1 MDILC
6 GKLRAALPAALFLLL
21 AGQVFA
27 LDAAI
32 LAETALDPE
41 TGYFSLS
48 YSSDGGRLWSRPFVL
63 TKNGSAVKAFR
74 ISTAEAPPTAA
85 WIETKDGYDRIFFYK
100 AVPGYGAKEIAAVQ
114 EAEFVDIAGQ
124 APSAPFVVFSGADA
138 LYMLN
143 SVDGGKNWSS
153 LKTYRMEQDPI
164 MLDCTVQEGM
174 ISVFTGHGTDESIP
188 VPPPAAPGFLS
199 ENLPQTDSGSLEVPF
214 VPSPGAERFAVAHI
228 FEVSPDKDFKNPFT
242 ATIEADVIRFSLPQD
257 LKFGQYFCRI
267 AAWNGLA
274 MSYSPVKTIVYID
287 GTALRAP
294 KLRLIKP
301 SSIDWIRNGSIAVF
315 EISATDPQDDIEDG
329 TEASAY
335 LNGTTLEA
343 SLSYD
348 KMSGTVNGFAAIPDA
363 AFEGTNILKVVL
375 KDSHGNAGSMEAG
388 INIDP
393 LPPVLGLTLS
403 NKTAYSNSRD
413 RITVPLKDD
422 GAGPDLH
429 NSSIKVFS
437 AGATLEGSQ
446 SSDGAS
452 RSLIF
457 TPARSLDK
465 DIYSVEIVPRDLA
478 GNIGEKILFT
488 LKIDQVAPNI
498 ALDPTTS
505 ETTAPLFRITGT
517 VDKDGMSGVSVSRN
531 SSPARPAVL
540 RGGHFSAEIEL
551 DRGDNKITVTA
562 KDLAGNSAI
571 SYASVFLSVPPDT
584 AFFKFDG
591 VTVCSGD
598 FVNAAASSIKIV
610 DEAGLGIS
618 SGTVKLDGADVAY
631 DDATGD
637 VSAGPFSPGAHV
649 LALTADAKTY
659 TLSFT
664 AEDSLRIGP
673 AVACPSP
680 FNPNLEN
687 TGITYNVSKDCD
699 VTAYIFD
706 TGGTLVWKGSS
717 AGTTGFNSGIAWN
730 GRSLDG
736 RPLSNG
742 VYIIRLIARDSS
754 GSASAGSGK
763 VVLLK

>member
-1 MDILC
+1 M
-6 GKLRAALPAALFLLL
+6 ALFLLL

-27 LDAAI
+27 MDGAI

-48 YSSDGGRLWSRPFVL
+48 YSSDGGRLWSKPFTL
-63 TKNGSAVKAFR
+63 TKDGHAVKAWK
-74 ISTAEAPPTAA
+74 ISTAEAPPSAV
-85 WIETKDGYDRIFFYK
+85 WIESKDGHDSIFFVK
-100 AVPGYGAKEIAAVQ
+100 AFPGYGAKEIAAVPI
-114 EAEFVDIAGQ
+114 ADMIGIAGID
-124 APSAPFVVFSGADA
+124 PSAPFVVFSGGST
-138 LYMLN
+138 LYMIN
-143 SVDGGKNWSS
+143 SVDGGKNWTG
-153 LKTYRMEQDPI
+153 LKTYQMEQDPVV
-164 MLDCTVQEGM
+164 LECTAQDGM
-174 ISVFTGHGTDESIP
+174 IFVFTGRGTDESVP
-188 VPPPAAPGFLS
+188 VPSPAAPGFLS
-199 ENLPQTDSGSLEVPF
+199 EILPQTDSGSLEVPF

-228 FEVSPDKDFKNPFT
+228 FEVSPDKDFKNPFA
-242 ATIEADVIRFSLPQD
+242 ATIESDVIHFSLPKD
-257 LKFGQYFCRI
+257 LKFGRYFCRI

-274 MSYSPVKTIVYID
+274 WSYSPVKTLDYID
-287 GTALRAP
+287 GSALRSP

-301 SSIDWIRNGSIAVF
+301 SSMDWIRNSSTAVF

-329 TEASAY
+329 TEAAAY

-343 SLSYD
+343 FLSYD
-348 KMSGTVNGFAAIPDA
+348 KPSGMVNGFAAVPEE
-363 AFEGTNILKVVL
+363 AFEGTNILKILL
-375 KDSHGNAGSMEAG
+375 KDSRGNTGSMEAG
-388 INIDP
+388 INIDSLAP
-393 LPPVLGLTLS
+393 RLDLALS
-403 NKTAYSNSRD
+403 NNTAYSNNREK
-413 RITVPLKDD
+413 ITIALKDS

-437 AGATLEGSQ
+437 RGATLEGSR
-446 SSDGAS
+446 SSDGVS
-452 RSLIF
+452 RSLVFI
-457 TPARSLDK
+457 PAKPLDK

-488 LKIDQVAPNI
+488 LKIDQAAPRI

-505 ETTAPLFRITGT
+505 ETTAPVFRITGT
-517 VDKDGMSGVSVSRN
+517 VDKDTMSSVSVSRN
-531 SSPARPAVL
+531 SSPPKPAVL
-540 RGGHFSAEIEL
+540 RSGRFSAEIEL
-551 DRGDNKITVTA
+551 DRGGNKITVTA
-562 KDLAGNSAI
+562 KDLAGNST
-571 SYASVFLSVPPDT
+571 SSVTSVFLSVPPDS

-591 VTVCSGD
+591 ITVCSGD

-618 SGTVKLDGADVAY
+618 SGTAKLDGADVGY
-631 DDATGD
+631 DDTTGD
-637 VSAGPFSPGAHV
+637 VSAGTLSPGSHV
-649 LALTADAKTY
+649 LALTAGTKTY

-664 AEDSLRIGP
+664 AEDSLKIGR

-680 FNPNLEN
+680 FNPDLES
-687 TGITYNVSKDCD
+687 TGITFNVSKDSD

-736 RPLSNG
+736 RALSNG

-754 GSASAGSGK
+754 GAASASSGK